1 MIRRLV
7 PRRIKTAI
15 RNFILRGNNVECPIC
30 EKTFVKFLPFGV
42 PPAQPRMNAMCP
54 NCLSL
59 ERTRI
64 YWKYLSEKSN
74 LFNSKN
80 SVLHI
85 APEFKLFE
93 KFMMHPK
100 INYFPIDK
108 FTEGYSYPKGTKNM
122 DLTNLKY
129 PDNTFDFVLC
139 SHVLEHIPNDILAM
153 QELYRV
159 LKPSGFGILQV
170 PIEMDRTTTY
180 EDHSII
186 SPKEREKAFGQFDHV
201 RIYGKD
207 YIDRLKSVGFEVKI
221 DAYANKTSKLDKF
234 RFGFGAGELL
244 FIVRKNIE
252 D

>member
-1 MIRRLV
+1 MIKKLI
-7 PRRIKTAI
+7 PRKIKTAL
-15 RNFILRGNNVECPIC
+15 RNLILKGNNVECPIC
-30 EKTFVKFLPFGV
+30 EKTFIKFLPFGV
-42 PPAQPRMNAMCP
+42 PPAKPRMNAMCP

-74 LFNSKN
+74 LFNSKK
-80 SVLHI
+80 SILHI

-93 KFMMHPK
+93 KFSSYPK
-100 INYFPIDK
+100 IKYFPIDK
-108 FTEGYSYPKGTKNM
+108 FTKGYSYPKGTINM
-122 DLTNLKY
+122 DLTNLEY
-129 PDNTFDFVLC
+129 PDNAFDFILC

-170 PIEMDRTTTY
+170 PIEMDRKTTY
-180 EDHSII
+180 EDHSIT

-207 YIDRLKSVGFEVKI
+207 YINRLNSVGFEVEL
-221 DAYANKTSKLDKF
+221 DEYANKASKSDKF
-234 RFGFGAGELL
+234 RFGFGEGESL
-244 FIVRKNIE
+244 FVVRKNSIK
-252 D
+252 